1 MSNTIWYL
9 DKMSNFRKASC
20 EDLERMCGRI
30 RIKEKVM
37 DWRKV
42 YRRLGDMELTELP
55 EKWFIKTNKCDNDE
69 WEKIAEAA
77 KKISGDTDAYLGKD
91 YYIRCNYDD
100 LWTGSQSV
108 MDTCCGGHTEIT
120 ADQLFSF
127 LEKEKEMNGWIIVLD
142 GGASALKDRGYIT
155 DDQGVYGDIYLIE
168 KTGNYHALAA
178 VNSYALRSY
187 ELRNHISEIPPFK
200 RIKYLTT
207 KQIQNRMAAGAD
219 PVELTIEKYSLLA
232 EFDKR
237 PDDLELGCR
246 GCPLCIDNDVI
257 MGFGGLAA
265 GCFECPLYLVSG
277 LNCFDYSSIFRSVVD
292 AKSTSEWKAACTAM
306 VDALKR
312 YQRIK
317 NA

>member
-1 MSNTIWYL
+1 MSHHKVQSRFYVCNGI
-9 DKMSNFRKASC
+9 F
-20 EDLERMCGRI
+20 
-30 RIKEKVM
+30 IKEKVM

-100 LWTGSQSV
+100 IWTGSACV
-108 MDTCCGGHTEIT
+108 MDTCCEGHTEIT

-232 EFDKR
+232 NLDEI
-237 PDDLELGCR
+237 PEDLCIGCAA
-246 GCPLCIDNDVI
+246 CPLCIDKRVTGYRDI
-257 MGFGGLAA
+257 EK
-265 GCFECPLYLVSG
+265 CIDCPLNLISG
-277 LNCFDYSSIFRSVVD
+277 DSCFNGNTLYRAISHAQASDNITAFT
-292 AKSTSEWKAACTAM
+292 KACTAM

>member
-1 MSNTIWYL
+1 
-9 DKMSNFRKASC
+9 
-20 EDLERMCGRI
+20 
-30 RIKEKVM
+30 
-37 DWRKV
+37 
-42 YRRLGDMELTELP
+42 
-55 EKWFIKTNKCDNDE
+55 
-69 WEKIAEAA
+69 
-77 KKISGDTDAYLGKD
+77 
-91 YYIRCNYDD
+91 
-100 LWTGSQSV
+100 
-108 MDTCCGGHTEIT
+108 MDTCCEGHTEIT

-155 DDQGVYGDIYLIE
+155 DDQDVYGDIYLIE

-219 PVELTIEKYSLLA
+219 PVELTIEKFSLLG
-232 EFDKR
+232 
-237 PDDLELGCR
+237 ELDCAPNDFPRGCDS
-246 GCPLCIDNDVI
+246 CPLCIERGTTNEINNCETCPIVLIDGRDCFKSESLYSPFSIVGDVTT
-257 MGFGGLAA
+257 
-265 GCFECPLYLVSG
+265 P
-277 LNCFDYSSIFRSVVD
+277 
-292 AKSTSEWKAACTAM
+292 KKWKAACTAM